1 MKTRSFFFLKKISC
15 LLLLFIIC
23 FSAYLNAQEKI
34 PKNYFGVSGIGE
46 LNRLALGCGL
56 EYERWLYIKNQF
68 AIGAK
73 AHHIFPSKTINYIFS
88 SNESLQRNRQTQI
101 MATSYFFTGQQN
113 EASGFFLSLAAG
125 VNFIKWEHEASD
137 ASGNYYIASSS
148 EVSPGFDISIGG
160 QFKSNRMAARISG
173 GLGSF
178 PARKYK
184 DYVNGTGVLFLYS
197 KVSIGF

>member
-1 MKTRSFFFLKKISC
+1 MKTFFLKRTY
-15 LLLLFIIC
+15 LFLVTIC
-23 FSAYLNAQEKI
+23 FSVYVNAQQRI
-34 PKNYFGVSGIGE
+34 PKNYIGVSAIGE

-56 EYERWLYIKNQF
+56 EYERWLFIKNQF
-68 AIGAK
+68 ALGAK
-73 AHHIFPSKTINYIFS
+73 AHHIFPSRTINYIFS

-113 EASGFFLSLAAG
+113 ETRGFFLSLAAG
-125 VNFIKWEHEASD
+125 VNFIKWEHEAYD
-137 ASGNYYIASSS
+137 ASGNYYIASNS
-148 EVSPGFDISIGG
+148 EVAPGFDISIGG
-160 QFKSNRMAARISG
+160 QLKSNRMAVRITG

-184 DYVNGTGVLFLYS
+184 DYVNGMGVLYLYS